1 MTNQTPVTTSNQ
13 LSPRLAAALKQT
25 KHKRSAGKIF
35 AYLVIALFIF
45 VSLFPFIWV
54 AATSFKPSNEI
65 YNPQTAFKL
74 VTANATTD
82 HYREVWLKGLPK
94 AIGNSFIV
102 SIITTVYVIVVSTF
116 SAYLVSRYRFK
127 GKRFLMGIILSV
139 SMFPQMIIVGPIYN
153 MFYGLGLLNSFWV
166 SLAYSSITL
175 PTAVWIMVAHF
186 NSIPLAL
193 EEAARI
199 DGARPMQILWRIVF
213 PLAAP
218 GVFTTAIMTFIASW
232 NEYLLTFTLNTDINY
247 HTVPV
252 HISAL
257 QTQFSILW
265 GQITAATVIVIVPTL
280 IIVLLFQ
287 KQIISGITQ
296 GAVKE

>member
-1 MTNQTPVTTSNQ
+1 MQRRKTY
-13 LSPRLAAALKQT
+13 T
-25 KHKRSAGKIF
+25 KVF
-35 AYLVIALFIF
+35 AVFIILLFLFIS
-45 VSLFPFIWV
+45 VFPFVWV
-54 AATSFKPSNEI
+54 LTTSFKPSSEI
-65 YNPQTAFKL
+65 FGSRTAFNMI
-74 VTANATTD
+74 AENPTTE
-82 HYREVWLKGLPK
+82 HYQYVLGKGLPK
-94 AIGNSFIV
+94 AIFNSFIV
-102 SIITTVYVIVVSTF
+102 SIVTTLYVIFVATL
-116 SAYLVSRYRFK
+116 SAYLISRFRFK
-127 GKRFLMGIILSV
+127 GKRMLLGLVLAV

-153 MFYGLGLLNSFWV
+153 MFYGLGILNSYWV

-186 NSIPLAL
+186 KSIPISL

-199 DGARPMQILWRIVF
+199 DGAGMMRTLSHIIF

-232 NEYLLTFTLNTDINY
+232 NEYLLTFTLNTDKEF

-252 HISAL
+252 AITSL
-257 QTQFSILW
+257 RTQFTILW
-265 GQITAATVIVIVPTL
+265 GQIAAATVIVIVPTL

-287 KQIISGITQ
+287 KQIISGITS

>member
-1 MTNQTPVTTSNQ
+1 MTNSNPVQSQ
-13 LSPRLAAALKQT
+13 LSPRVAEALKQT
-25 KHKRSAGKIF
+25 RHKKKYSRFF
-35 AYLVIALFIF
+35 AYLVIALFVF
-45 VSLFPFIWV
+45 VSIFPFIWV

-65 YNPQTAFKL
+65 YNPSTAFKL
-74 VTANATTD
+74 ITDQATSQ
-82 HYREVWLKGLPK
+82 HYREVWAKGLPK

-102 SIITTVYVIVVSTF
+102 STITTAYVIVVSTF
-116 SAYLVSRYRFK
+116 SSYLVSRYRFK
-127 GKRFLMGIILSV
+127 GKRFLMGIILGV

-153 MFYGLGLLNSFWV
+153 MFYKLGILNSFWV
-166 SLAYSSITL
+166 SLAYASITL

-232 NEYLLTFTLNTDINY
+232 NEYLLTFTLNTDVNY

-252 HISAL
+252 HISSL

-265 GQITAATVIVIVPTL
+265 GQITAATVIVIIPTL

>member
-1 MTNQTPVTTSNQ
+1 MRHQ
-13 LSPRLAAALKQT
+13 
-25 KHKRSAGKIF
+25 SAGLKKMQRRKHFTKIF
-35 AYLVIALFIF
+35 AVLVILVFLFIS
-45 VSLFPFIWV
+45 VFPFIWV
-54 AATSFKPSNEI
+54 TTTSFKPSSEI
-65 YNPQTAFKL
+65 FGSRTAFTL
-74 VTANATTD
+74 IAEDPTTD
-82 HYREVWLKGLPK
+82 HYSYVFGKGLPR
-94 AIGNSFIV
+94 AILNSFIV
-102 SIITTVYVIVVSTF
+102 SIVTTLYVIFVATL
-116 SAYLVSRYRFK
+116 SAYLISRYRFK
-127 GKRFLMGIILSV
+127 GKRLLMGLVLAV

-153 MFYGLGLLNSFWV
+153 MFYALGILNSYWV

-186 NSIPLAL
+186 KSIPLSL

-199 DGARPMQILWRIVF
+199 DGASMLRTLSHIIF

-232 NEYLLTFTLNTDINY
+232 NEYLLTFTLNTDDKY

-252 HISAL
+252 AIASL
-257 QTQFSILW
+257 RTQFTILW
-265 GQITAATVIVIVPTL
+265 GQIAAATVIVIIPTL

-287 KQIISGITQ
+287 KQIISGITS